1 MRDLLASST
10 IGPNANTSQNAISVD
25 YMSSQNILEQLNEVM
40 NDDGKDGR
48 KKQDKT
54 DSDSDS

>member
-1 MRDLLASST
+1 
-10 IGPNANTSQNAISVD
+10 
-25 YMSSQNILEQLNEVM
+25 MSSQNILEQLNEVM

-54 DSDSDS
+54 DSDTDSKSSECL